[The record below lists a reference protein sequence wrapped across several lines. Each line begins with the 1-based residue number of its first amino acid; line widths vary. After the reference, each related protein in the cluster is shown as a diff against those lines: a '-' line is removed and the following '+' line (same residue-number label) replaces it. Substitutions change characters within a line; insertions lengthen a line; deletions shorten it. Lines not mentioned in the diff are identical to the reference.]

1 MNRVGKSTGQD
12 TKPGAIANQVLGALS
27 ERSIAPTPENYTVW
41 YCYLSGEHP
50 EIKKALTSLLASN
63 PAFGASE
70 LKKLFDTFIGR
81 DRQASAIDSVAAQL
95 MEELQDVLKNLHHAN
110 TVSGSYGE
118 SLDTLSGAIGRG
130 VNPSDLQPAI
140 SAVAQATQTMVSEN
154 LALASQLTTS
164 TSEINQLKTDL
175 EDMRIQALTD
185 GLTGI
190 ANRKCF
196 DVEIENAIQ
205 FAKSENVAV
214 SLLMLDIDHFK
225 SFNDTHGHQVGDQ
238 VIKLLADIL
247 KDSVKGQ
254 DTPARYGGE
263 EFSIILPETKLQGAV
278 GLAEALRNRIVKR
291 PLVNKVTGDSF
302 GKITISVGAAQHI
315 ADESSED
322 FIARADKALYG
333 AKNAGRDQVVAA

>member
-1 MNRVGKSTGQD
+1 MNRVVKSTGQVS
-12 TKPGAIANQVLGALS
+12 TPGAIANQVIDAFS
-27 ERSIAPTPENYTVW
+27 ERKISPTPENYTVW

-50 EIKKALTSLLASN
+50 EIKRAVSSLLVRN
-63 PAFGASE
+63 PAFGDSD
-70 LKKLFDTFIGR
+70 LKALFDEFIGQ
-81 DRQASAIDSVAAQL
+81 DRHAAAIDTVAAQL
-95 MEELQDVLKNLHHAN
+95 MKELHGVLENLHDAN
-110 TVSGSYGE
+110 SISGPYGE
-118 SLDTLSGAIGRG
+118 SLETLSEALARG
-130 VNPSDLQPAI
+130 INPQDLQPAL
-140 SAVAQATQTMVSEN
+140 SAVAKATQAMTKEN
-154 LALASQLTTS
+154 LVLASQLATS
-164 TSEINQLKTDL
+164 TTEITQLKFDL

-196 DVEIENAIQ
+196 DLEIETAIQ
-205 FAKSENVAV
+205 FAKDENVPV

-225 SFNDTHGHQVGDQ
+225 VFNDTHGHQVGDQ

-263 EFSIILPETKLQGAV
+263 EFSIILPETPLQGAV

-291 PLVNKVTGDSF
+291 PLVNKSTGASF
-302 GKITISVGAAQHI
+302 GKITISVGAAQHL
-315 ADESSED
+315 ADETSED